1 MLRRLAA
8 LPVIL
13 LVVFAASGWLYLMR
27 LQGGPPVG
35 DALPLD
41 ELSRHASVS
50 LAWFLVVWGA
60 AGLLLG
66 TYARWARIERT
77 TAALLLA
84 LGVGLL
90 SYLQTSVAL
99 AVVRQTPPRGAASGG
114 ARRSSSRRSWPP
126 ARCSTSCTR
135 SCRAATSA
143 CSIP

>member
-60 AGLLLG
+60 AG
-66 TYARWARIERT
+66 AVRDRP
-77 TAALLLA
+77 
-84 LGVGLL
+84 
-90 SYLQTSVAL
+90 VAL
-99 AVVRQTPPRGAASGG
+99 VDGAHDIAGEKRLPRVVGPDAVRPLLVGEAAG
-114 ARRSSSRRSWPP
+114 
-126 ARCSTSCTR
+126 
-135 SCRAATSA
+135 RAERHHEDHR
-143 CSIP
+143 P